1 MSVPDRIEA
10 ARLLDSLTPQAWHL
24 RHSRGV
30 AEVAAWLAERVTA
43 RAAARA
49 DGKPAAPAR
58 VDRSLVEA
66 AALLHDIDKLL
77 PAEHPVRRLP
87 HGRAGAEWLSERGH
101 GLLAPAVAAH
111 PVGRLADD
119 AFWERWQHEATI
131 EAMIVAYADKRVA
144 QRLAPMAARFGDW
157 ERRYPTEGS
166 GARTGAWS
174 RETASRV
181 RERAAELEWRV
192 TSAAGVGPHEVRRL
206 RWTAVALEQARAR
219 DGSR

>member
-10 ARLLDSLTPQAWHL
+10 ARLLDSLTPPAWHL

-30 AEVAAWLAERVTA
+30 AEVAAWLAER
-43 RAAARA
+43 AAAHA
-49 DGKPAAPAR
+49 GTHPVAAPVR

-87 HGRAGAEWLSERGH
+87 HGIAGAEWLAERG
-101 GLLAPAVAAH
+101 LDRLAPAVADH
-111 PVGRLADD
+111 PVTRLGDD
-119 AFWERWQHEATI
+119 AFWERWQHEANL

-157 ERRYPTEGS
+157 ERRYPSAGER
-166 GARTGAWS
+166 ARAGAWS
-174 RETASRV
+174 REAASRV
-181 RERAAELEWRV
+181 RERAAELEWQV
-192 TSAAGVGPHEVRRL
+192 TSAAGVRPRDVRRL
-206 RWTAVALEQARAR
+206 RWTANALEQARAT
-219 DGSR
+219 SR

>member
-10 ARLLDSLTPQAWHL
+10 ARLLDSLTPPAWFL

-30 AEVAAWLAERVTA
+30 AEVAAWLAERAAA
-43 RAAARA
+43 RAAAH
-49 DGKPAAPAR
+49 PAAPAR

-66 AALLHDIDKLL
+66 AALLHDVDRLL

-87 HGRAGAEWLSERGH
+87 HGHAGAEWLAERG
-101 GLLAPAVAAH
+101 LDQLAPAVADH
-111 PVGRLADD
+111 PVGRLGDD
-119 AFWERWQHEATI
+119 DFWERWQHEATP

-157 ERRYPTEGS
+157 ERRYPSEGP
-166 GARTGAWS
+166 GARADAWS

-192 TSAAGVGPHEVRRL
+192 TNAAGVQPYEVRRL
-206 RWTAVALEQARAR
+206 RWTATALEQARGGAGGR
-219 DGSR
+219 